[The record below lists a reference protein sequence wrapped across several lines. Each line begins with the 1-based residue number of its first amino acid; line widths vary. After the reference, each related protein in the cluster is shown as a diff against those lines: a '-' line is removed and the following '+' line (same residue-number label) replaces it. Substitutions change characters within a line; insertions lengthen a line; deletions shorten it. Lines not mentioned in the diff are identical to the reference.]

1 MLKHRY
7 SSIRTKNRFQFD
19 EGALADAE
27 LVKYWGIE
35 DLVDPGVQ
43 TATPTTRTMA
53 NDIQENAFHEYF
65 ED

>member
-7 SSIRTKNRFQFD
+7 SSIRTKNRSQFN
-19 EGALADAE
+19 EGAQADAE
-27 LVKYWGIE
+27 LVMYWDME

-43 TATPTTRTMA
+43 SVTPTTRTMA

-65 ED
+65 EG

>member
-1 MLKHRY
+1 MLKDRY

-27 LVKYWGIE
+27 FVKYWGIE

-43 TATPTTRTMA
+43 TVAPTTRTMA

-65 ED
+65 DD